1 MVEIRVTR
9 PEDRRAAAAVVS
21 TALLQAPPDDE
32 AFEKSQASW
41 DGCDSLSAWD
51 GDTCVGHAGG
61 YRFETI
67 VPGGARLATSGVTR
81 VGVLPTARR
90 QGVATTL
97 IRQLLHDAAAR
108 GQVLASLRASEA
120 VIYAR
125 FGFGIAGCAS
135 MISFD
140 PHAAAPIQGAAPGSM
155 RLIPHDRILD
165 VIPPLYHRV
174 ATRPGIIGRPDFI
187 WRRYLEDAVKLGGDA
202 HLVAV
207 QTDPDGHDNGYVH
220 YSTKWDETPF
230 SPVTGIGEVWDL
242 FGATPAVELA
252 LWAYLCDV
260 DLVGEWRADE
270 RPVDESVVLA
280 VRDHRAYV
288 PKVAAW
294 DEQWLRLL
302 DVDAALRGRSY
313 GDCMRSVTIAVSDD
327 LLPKNAGVWS
337 VGSDGASRVDHLDP
351 AGADLVADIATLS
364 ATYLGGFRWSALAA
378 VGRVQVNDPEA
389 LPAADTLFL
398 SAVAPF
404 CGSFF

>member
-1 MVEIRVTR
+1 MFEIRETR
-9 PEDRRAAAAVVS
+9 SEDRRAAAAVVS

-32 AFEKSQASW
+32 AFEKSQPSW
-41 DGCDSLSAWD
+41 DSCDSLSAWH
-51 GDTCVGHAGG
+51 GAACVGHAGG

-97 IRQLLHDAAAR
+97 IRQLLLDAAAR

-140 PHAAAPIQGAAPGSM
+140 PRAATPIRGVAPGSM

-165 VIPPLYHRV
+165 VVPPLYDRI
-174 ATRPGIIGRPDFI
+174 ATRPGIIARPEFI
-187 WRRYLEDAVKLGGDA
+187 WRRYLEDALKLGGDA
-202 HLVAV
+202 ELVAV
-207 QTDPDGHDNGYVH
+207 HADPDGNDDGYVQ
-220 YSTKWDETPF
+220 YATKWDESPF
-230 SPVTGIGEVWDL
+230 SDVKGIGQVHDL

-260 DLVGEWRADE
+260 DLVAEWRAEE
-270 RPVDESVVLA
+270 RPVDDAVVLA
-280 VRDHRAYV
+280 VRDHRAYT
-288 PKVAAW
+288 PKLAAW
-294 DEQWLRLL
+294 DEQWVRLL
-302 DVDAALRGRSY
+302 DVDAALRARTY
-313 GDCMRSVTIAVSDD
+313 GDCTRSVTIAVSDD
-327 LLPKNAGVWS
+327 LFPKNAGVWS
-337 VGSDGASRVDHLDP
+337 VGSEGANRVDDLDS
-351 AGADLVADIATLS
+351 AGADLAADIATLS
-364 ATYLGGFRWSALAA
+364 ATYLGGSRWSALAA
-378 VGRVQVNDPEA
+378 VGRVQVNDPAA
-389 LPAADTLFL
+389 LLAADTLFL
-398 SAVAPF
+398 SPVAPH